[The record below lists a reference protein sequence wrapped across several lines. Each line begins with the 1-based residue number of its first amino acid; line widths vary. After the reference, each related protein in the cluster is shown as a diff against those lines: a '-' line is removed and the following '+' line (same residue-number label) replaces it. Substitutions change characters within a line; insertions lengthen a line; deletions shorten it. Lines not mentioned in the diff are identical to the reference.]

1 MKILQISSSDYANGG
16 GGAIAQYRLLEG
28 LRRQGID
35 CKILSG
41 IKTTNAEFTKSI
53 KRNKYLEA
61 RIRSVTSRLGLND
74 IHCISS
80 FDIAKDP
87 FFLEVDLL
95 NLHIIHSGYFS
106 YLALP
111 KLTQSKPAVLTLHD
125 MWSFT
130 GHCAYSYDCERWKTG
145 CGSCPYPDIYPAIR
159 RDTTEWE
166 WKLKNWA
173 YSRSDLTIVAPSR
186 WLVKKAKESLLSQFT
201 IHHIPYGLDLNV
213 FQPLDP
219 EACRIALGI
228 PPKKKVL
235 MFSSVNLKDPRKGG
249 DLLIQALQKLPES
262 LKKSCVLL
270 ILGLASTHIEAEVSI
285 PCLSL
290 GYISSDR
297 IKSAAYS
304 AADLFLFPTRADNL
318 PLVLQESIACGT
330 PIVSFKVGGVP
341 DLVRSKITG
350 YLAEPENIQ
359 DFANGIVELLEA
371 KSLRSQMSTR
381 CREIAEKEY
390 ALQIQAG
397 RYVKIYEELLK

>member
-1 MKILQISSSDYANGG
+1 MSFNRLILKLVE
-16 GGAIAQYRLLEG
+16 LLW
-28 LRRQGID
+28 
-35 CKILSG
+35 
-41 IKTTNAEFTKSI
+41 
-53 KRNKYLEA
+53 
-61 RIRSVTSRLGLND
+61 V
-74 IHCISS
+74 
-80 FDIAKDP
+80 
-87 FFLEVDLL
+87 
-95 NLHIIHSGYFS
+95 
-106 YLALP
+106 
-111 KLTQSKPAVLTLHD
+111 
-125 MWSFT
+125 
-130 GHCAYSYDCERWKTG
+130 
-145 CGSCPYPDIYPAIR
+145 
-159 RDTTEWE
+159 
-166 WKLKNWA
+166 
-173 YSRSDLTIVAPSR
+173 
-186 WLVKKAKESLLSQFT
+186 SLQ
-201 IHHIPYGLDLNV
+201 
-213 FQPLDP
+213 
-219 EACRIALGI
+219 R
-228 PPKKKVL
+228 KKVL